1 MLKTAFYP
9 CCGVDIEFPMKLL
22 AESVGEFYFC
32 DTGLNGYKKFGQIP
46 KNLDNDINLH
56 FLNKNVWEAVICLP
70 QIDLLFYRR
79 DGMNEGGSGVEV
91 LFDEFLSLV
100 LQKFPD
106 HGGTIITD
114 GSNAYR
120 DNRFDLMLEGEIQ
133 LGGFHKTESKNQMF
147 TEFNLVEFDVQPIA
161 P

>member
-1 MLKTAFYP
+1 M
-9 CCGVDIEFPMKLL
+9 
-22 AESVGEFYFC
+22 
-32 DTGLNGYKKFGQIP
+32 GQISQ
-46 KNLDNDINLH
+46 DIHTDVNLH
-56 FLNKNVWEAVICLP
+56 FLNKNVWDAVLNLP

-120 DNRFDLMLEGEIQ
+120 DDRFDLMLEGEIQ
-133 LGGFHKTESKNQMF
+133 LGGFHITESKNQMF
-147 TEFNLVEFDVQPIA
+147 TEFNLVEFDVQSIA